1 VTGILKRKDLQ
12 GHVVSSQVYGGVE
25 DSCEDEQEQVETDAS
40 NPADENDDNMEE
52 DAAEESTH
60 FRGDPDASLP

>member
-40 NPADENDDNMEE
+40 NPADENDDSMEE

-60 FRGDPDASLP
+60 FQGDPDASLP